1 MGMPQHPEF
10 TPINQ
15 QSGWSPLRL
24 GLVIFIAVFLAII
37 ASCASI
43 YYYSVNSAGKAVSD
57 WRQERD
63 QTPKSTFWKDY
74 NEGGVRR

>member
-15 QSGWSPLRL
+15 PSGWSLMRL

-37 ASCASI
+37 ASCYA
-43 YYYSVNSAGKAVSD
+43 YMQAVAYEK
-57 WRQERD
+57 ERD
-63 QTPKSTFWKDY
+63 RNPPRSFWKDY
-74 NEGGVRR
+74 DEGGVRR